1 MTASKSKSK
10 RVSSDDEIV
19 DKLPVIQKTS
29 KSKSGKTSATKPDTI
44 KAAKQ
49 KSDYGPLQPMRN
61 QLFKDL
67 TLLVEQKIA
76 SSKSS
81 TQYVSQ
87 KDFDALVKCIYNTYN
102 TNGRSFQKK
111 YKGLFCAEESQPVES
126 ESTVPRVATPK
137 PKKKQENKNI

>member
-29 KSKSGKTSATKPDTI
+29 KSKSGKTSATKSDTT

-61 QLFKDL
+61 Q
-67 TLLVEQKIA
+67 
-76 SSKSS
+76 
-81 TQYVSQ
+81 
-87 KDFDALVKCIYNTYN
+87 
-102 TNGRSFQKK
+102 
-111 YKGLFCAEESQPVES
+111 
-126 ESTVPRVATPK
+126 
-137 PKKKQENKNI
+137 